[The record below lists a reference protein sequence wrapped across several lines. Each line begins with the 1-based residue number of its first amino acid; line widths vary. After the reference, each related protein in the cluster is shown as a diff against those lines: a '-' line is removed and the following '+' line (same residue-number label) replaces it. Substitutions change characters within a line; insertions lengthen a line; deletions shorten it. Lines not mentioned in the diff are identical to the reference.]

1 MLDIKGELSKFS
13 LDETNSVV
21 IGFGILNAL
30 GLRRAK
36 DIDLVINEEVFQRLR
51 GNERLKEEVNEYGAV
66 TLKSGIMEIGVG
78 WADDSGFSFVY
89 EDLLRNNQTTV
100 VDGVRYLNLETLL
113 KIKKMW
119 AREKDLQDI
128 AMIERYLE
136 ENK

>member
-1 MLDIKGELSKFS
+1 
-13 LDETNSVV
+13 
-21 IGFGILNAL
+21 
-30 GLRRAK
+30 
-36 DIDLVINEEVFQRLR
+36 
-51 GNERLKEEVNEYGAV
+51 
-66 TLKSGIMEIGVG
+66 MEIGVG

>member
-21 IGFGILNAL
+21 VGSGILNAL

-66 TLKSGIMEIGVG
+66 TLKSSIMEIGVG